1 MSIKRGQILEG
12 IVKGITQFG
21 AFVEL
26 PGGKV
31 GLVHISEVADEFVE
45 DIKKYLKE
53 NQTVKVKVINVKE
66 DGKISLSIKRA
77 NETMKRENERKR
89 TKDDFEAK
97 LSKFLKDSNQKIVE
111 YNKRFDGK
119 RR

>member
-12 IVKGITQFG
+12 VVKGIREFG

-31 GLVHISEVADEFVE
+31 GLVHISEVAEEYVE
-45 DIKKYLKE
+45 DIRKYLKE
-53 NQTVKVKVINVKE
+53 NQIVKVKVINIKQ
-66 DGKISLSIKRA
+66 DGKIGLSIKKA
-77 NETMKRENERKR
+77 KETMKRESGKKR
-89 TKDDFEAK
+89 SKDDFEEK
-97 LSKFLKDSNQKIVE
+97 LSKFLKESNQKLSE

>member
-1 MSIKRGQILEG
+1 VSIKRGQILEG

-26 PGGKV
+26 PSGKV
-31 GLVHISEVADEFVE
+31 GLVHISEVADEYVE

-66 DGKISLSIKRA
+66 DGKISLSIKRV
-77 NETMKRENERKR
+77 NETTKRENEKKR
-89 TKDDFEAK
+89 SKDDFEAK
-97 LSKFLKDSNQKIVE
+97 LSKFLKDSNQKLSE
-111 YNKRFDGK
+111 YNKRYDGK